1 MIVLSAIPVA
11 ASVLMVAL
19 SMVLVLL
26 VVLLVIVLL
35 LKLLLPI
42 RVSEDLIALRRNLFV
57 PSRARLEH
65 GHRYLLQ
72 VLVDVRRG
80 VGWDLD
86 V

>member
-1 MIVLSAIPVA
+1 MIVLSSIPVA

-19 SMVLVLL
+19 SMVVLL
-26 VVLLVIVLL
+26 VLLVIVLL

>member
-26 VVLLVIVLL
+26 LLVIVLL

>member
-26 VVLLVIVLL
+26 VLLVIVLL